1 MISQTSLMYADGF
14 LCRRFFLRDT
24 KSSHG
29 TYINDE
35 RLSDKGRESEPC
47 ELKSGDIVVSRVLC

>member
-1 MISQTSLMYADGF
+1 MCADGF
-14 LCRRFFLRDT
+14 LCHRFFLRDT

-29 TYINDE
+29 TYVNDE
-35 RLSDKGRESEPC
+35 RLSAKGRESEPC